1 MFAEEGGEGQTNLR
15 NVLRAYAVYNPEIGY
30 CQGMGML
37 AGMML
42 MHMPP
47 EESFW
52 LLVSTLEKHL
62 KNFFTPVLLQLR
74 IDAAVFEVLLHKT
87 SKRLAVHLDKQEVP
101 PLMYIT
107 QWFLTLYT
115 TTLPWD
121 TVLRVWD
128 MLYCEGGYDVNVLTP
143 TESIYGPSGHYTQ
156 RMLIPGVKPLFRIG
170 LAILRV
176 NRDALLKHCP
186 TNAEILSLLLH
197 LPRDKLEA
205 DHLVDASLRVK
216 IRRADIDNLRK
227 RISLMEIPERGT
239 LLSNLDFQD
248 LKVGSDAG
256 QQGISTAELCHPA
269 SSTLRQKQDFIAL
282 LPETSTEERKRRAEE
297 DFSQDSAHPSKKQYT
312 GDTASSLY
320 IGPSN
325 DQLSSGRPV
334 SLNKYDGNVSRQEV
348 SSGTALEMDMVMEDA
363 DGDIPGSGVLAYQK
377 KAIWRQ
383 MQFYKR
389 RYERAAGRIAVFE
402 EKEKAFESTLVHVN
416 TYGTKVFEDLLHFR
430 DRMNSSLG
438 GEEIQK
444 YQTGDIYGSE
454 LLKQLADPEF
464 SIEGIDNTMREQWV
478 SIRSLLQDLLRG
490 IDSAAAILAS
500 SHDSDSRNTSDSEPL
515 RAERAKVDSLQAR
528 CERLTLEVSALR
540 GDLTLR
546 KREIRHLQNE
556 LSVASDRLSNLERKL
571 DRSKTEPGA
580 IVKEDIK
587 VESEMCSPPTKCE
600 EEADSASMVAEIRLA
615 DLQRIRTEKGQLMH
629 ELEQLRLQV
638 ANGTFSDE
646 RIRDSPI
653 YKNLEEE
660 YKYHV
665 NENEIIKTR
674 LEKLSRE
681 VEELRSERRKFTEE
695 LENEESSRRKVLETE
710 MRKLEGDLT
719 RIRGNRDHLQHA
731 LDLRCS
737 KDEVEI
743 VQMQEIR
750 VIANTRKDRI
760 VCLEADL
767 QRLKMQIAADMG
779 DQALLR
785 FFEEETDGNPLEELR
800 QRLRAADNKIKSLE
814 DTVNSY
820 QDASE
825 SVMDRQQLL
834 LSERQAR
841 RGLESARRQIESY
854 ERCFGTL
861 PDSDAAGHLVAKLHE
876 KNALLE
882 KLQGKIEYYEKTESR
897 LLSEIETLGKAWAEL
912 EDQNSRKV
920 LNLAQKEDHILR
932 LMAEKTKYDQKCAM
946 LTKQSTTYNNLGI
959 ALKRQ
964 ADKQLEQIRI
974 LEQREKALS
983 QQLQA
988 REKELAAKSIA
999 GDQQQRRC
1007 GELIREVA
1015 GLKDKEQRWS
1025 AKYDNATSALKRKIT
1040 LLENTAEEHRKARE
1054 EVEILQRRLDKS
1066 TKSETTPDTNLM
1078 RQIEEYKVTALAQV
1092 QQLQ

>member
-1 MFAEEGGEGQTNLR
+1 MSDF
-15 NVLRAYAVYNPEIGY
+15 
-30 CQGMGML
+30 
-37 AGMML
+37 
-42 MHMPP
+42 H
-47 EESFW
+47 
-52 LLVSTLEKHL
+52 
-62 KNFFTPVLLQLR
+62 TP
-74 IDAAVFEVLLHKT
+74 
-87 SKRLAVHLDKQEVP
+87 
-101 PLMYIT
+101 
-107 QWFLTLYT
+107 
-115 TTLPWD
+115 
-121 TVLRVWD
+121 
-128 MLYCEGGYDVNVLTP
+128 
-143 TESIYGPSGHYTQ
+143 
-156 RMLIPGVKPLFRIG
+156 
-170 LAILRV
+170 
-176 NRDALLKHCP
+176 
-186 TNAEILSLLLH
+186 
-197 LPRDKLEA
+197 
-205 DHLVDASLRVK
+205 
-216 IRRADIDNLRK
+216 
-227 RISLMEIPERGT
+227 
-239 LLSNLDFQD
+239 
-248 LKVGSDAG
+248 
-256 QQGISTAELCHPA
+256 
-269 SSTLRQKQDFIAL
+269 
-282 LPETSTEERKRRAEE
+282 EERKRRAEE

-325 DQLSSGRPV
+325 DELSSGRPV
-334 SLNKYDGNVSRQEV
+334 RLSNYDGNVSRQPV
-348 SSGTALEMDMVMEDA
+348 SSGTALEMDMEDA

-389 RYERAAGRIAVFE
+389 RYERAAERLTAFE
-402 EKEKAFESTLVHVN
+402 QKEKTFESTLVHVN
-416 TYGTKVFEDLLHFR
+416 TYCTKVFEDLLHFR
-430 DRMNSSLG
+430 DRMNSSLR
-438 GEEIQK
+438 GEEIRK
-444 YQTGDIYGSE
+444 YQTDDIYGSE
-454 LLKQLADPEF
+454 LLKQLADPEI

-478 SIRSLLQDLLRG
+478 SIRNLLQDLLRG

-500 SHDSDSRNTSDSEPL
+500 SHDSDSRNMSDSEQL
-515 RAERAKVDSLQAR
+515 RAERAKVDNLQAR
-528 CERLTLEVSALR
+528 CEQLTFEVSALR

-546 KREIRHLQNE
+546 KRETRHLQNE
-556 LSVASDRLSNLERKL
+556 LSVARDRLSSVERKL
-571 DRSKTEPGA
+571 DRSKTEPAA

-587 VESEMCSPPTKCE
+587 IESEMCSPPRKCE

-615 DLQRIRTEKGQLMH
+615 DIQRIRAEKGQLMH

-638 ANGTFSDE
+638 ANGIFSDD

-785 FFEEETDGNPLEELR
+785 FFEEATDGNPLEDLR
-800 QRLRAADNKIKSLE
+800 QKLRAAENKIKSLE

-825 SVMDRQQLL
+825 SVVERQQIM

-841 RGLESARRQIESY
+841 RELESAQRQLESY

-861 PDSDAAGHLVAKLHE
+861 PDSDDAAGHLVAKLHE
-876 KNALLE
+876 KDALLE

-964 ADKQLEQIRI
+964 SDKQLEQIRI

-1007 GELIREVA
+1007 GDLIREVA

-1025 AKYDNATSALKRKIT
+1025 AKYDNATSALKKKIT

-1054 EVEILQRRLDKS
+1054 EVEILQRRLDKY

-1078 RQIEEYKVTALAQV
+1078 RQIEEYKLLLKCSSCNNNFKSHVLNKCMHTFCKDCIDDMWTSRQRKCPTCGIAFAQQDIRQV
-1092 QQLQ
+1092 YL